1 MVSNAGNSPRL
12 VTYGLPASP
21 TCLLR
26 CSAIKAAWPKERLD
40 DYSIQRRARV
50 SPRIASNR
58 ARDHSVDSAHVLVD
72 AARIV
77 GVPFDP
83 YRAAG
88 RRRRFS
94 ARLLDCVDA
103 QPGASPRAARHAV
116 RISGGSDHGD
126 GFYPGDFLLSRRAV
140 RRAPRSQH
148 PVLEVVAG

>member
-1 MVSNAGNSPRL
+1 MVSNASNSPRL
-12 VTYGLPASP
+12 ATCERRASP
-21 TCLLR
+21 TCLLP

-40 DYSIQRRARV
+40 EYSIQRRAQV
-50 SPRIASNR
+50 SRRIASNR

-77 GVPFDP
+77 GVPFDL

-103 QPGASPRAARHAV
+103 QPGASARAARHAI
-116 RISGGSDHGD
+116 RISGG
-126 GFYPGDFLLSRRAV
+126 FA
-140 RRAPRSQH
+140 
-148 PVLEVVAG
+148 